1 MKRMLLVLA
10 AAVFF
15 LNAVVVPNVARA
27 DGPGTGGN
35 CNGTY
40 CKP

>member
-15 LNAVVVPNVARA
+15 LNAVVIPNVARA
-27 DGPGTGGN
+27 DGPGTTN
-35 CNGTY
+35 CNGTI

>member
-15 LNAVVVPNVARA
+15 LNAVVVPSIARA
-27 DGPGTGGN
+27 DGPGGTN
-35 CNGTY
+35 CNSY
-40 CKP
+40 VCKP